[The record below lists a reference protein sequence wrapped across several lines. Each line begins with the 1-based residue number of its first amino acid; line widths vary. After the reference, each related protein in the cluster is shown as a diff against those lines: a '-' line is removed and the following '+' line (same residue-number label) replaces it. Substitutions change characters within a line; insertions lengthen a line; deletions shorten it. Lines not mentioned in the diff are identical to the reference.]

1 MCHHINPRSVASYLS
16 GICNQLETYFPDVRT
31 HRKSPLVAKTLA
43 GCQRLRG
50 VPTIRKQPLSRNDLC
65 RVVAHYERSKRYD
78 DRLFVTL
85 LLTGFYALMC
95 LGELTWPDNP
105 ALQDDSKTTKVRSA
119 VVSTEQYEFFLPCS
133 KTDRLF
139 EGNRIIVR
147 AIDHPSNP
155 YPHFVSYLASHNK
168 RFPLSRELWLTSRG
182 RVPTRSF
189 FIRRLRQFFDASIAG
204 QSMRAG
210 GATFL
215 AEAGAPPPL
224 IQASGRWASETFHIY
239 IRKHPVLMQALL
251 FGGDADQ
258 EPQYHH

>member
-1 MCHHINPRSVASYLS
+1 MR
-16 GICNQLETYFPDVRT
+16 
-31 HRKSPLVAKTLA
+31 
-43 GCQRLRG
+43 
-50 VPTIRKQPLSRNDLC
+50 
-65 RVVAHYERSKRYD
+65 
-78 DRLFVTL
+78 
-85 LLTGFYALMC
+85 

-105 ALQDDSKTTKVRSA
+105 ALQDDSKTTKVRSV
-119 VVSTEQYEFFLPCS
+119 VVS
-133 KTDRLF
+133 
-139 EGNRIIVR
+139 EGRNRIIVR
-147 AIDHPSNP
+147 AMDHPSNP
-155 YPHFVSYLASHNK
+155 YPHFVSYLTSRNK
-168 RFPLSRELWLTSRG
+168 HFPLSRELWLTSRG

-189 FIRRLRQFFDASIAG
+189 FIRRLRRFFDVSIAG

-258 EPQYHH
+258 EPHYHH